1 MKFLIVDSS
10 PEIRASI
17 KKIINSDKQE
27 HRTAEV
33 ANYDDAFFCLYS
45 FSPDYVI
52 IDLDCLYG
60 DGLML
65 LKSSLTLLPAVRVF
79 LFTEFNEIIEKHKLI
94 DLGAVKIFSKSTD
107 IENFIKELSAVFNSD
122 VNTEMLCSS

>member
-1 MKFLIVDSS
+1 MKFLIVDRS

-27 HRTAEV
+27 HHTTEV
-33 ANYDDAFFCLYS
+33 ANYDDASLCLYNL
-45 FSPDYVI
+45 SPDYVI
-52 IDLDCLYG
+52 IDLDCLYS

-65 LKSSLTLLPAVRVF
+65 LKASLAMLPAVRVF
-79 LFTEFNEIIEKHKLI
+79 LFTEFNKIIEKDKLI

-122 VNTEMLCSS
+122 VNTEMLCNS